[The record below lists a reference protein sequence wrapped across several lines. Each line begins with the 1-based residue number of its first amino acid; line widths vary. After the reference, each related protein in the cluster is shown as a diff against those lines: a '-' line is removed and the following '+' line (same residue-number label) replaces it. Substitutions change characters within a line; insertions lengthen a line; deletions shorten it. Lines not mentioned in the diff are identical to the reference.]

1 MSKAT
6 AKRAS
11 VDAPP
16 LIKGGWNLVIPSM
29 PDLTGL
35 NNLQIS
41 HQDVGRFFG
50 SVRSTGADFSCYAIE
65 FGQINGEGQLSFRL
79 SMKGVNYS
87 FSGSVDV
94 DHQRITGSWK
104 TPDIPEMEDG
114 NWSAQAQGVGTEEAG
129 RHKHKPRH

>member
-1 MSKAT
+1 
-6 AKRAS
+6 
-11 VDAPP
+11 
-16 LIKGGWNLVIPSM
+16 M